1 MPSLLSLTPS
11 FVTTTT
17 DYYLPPTKSQEGH
30 VCLSVCLSRGAPCD
44 LYPWYI
50 GPHHRGTPPS
60 RTWGSHSIGTP
71 TPRHVQ
77 TWTSLY
83 RDRQVMF
90 GLHCTG
96 TPDMFKFVHY
106 EACMVGK
113 HLNGM
118 FSCLKNR
125 LLWVSNLVLKN
136 DPSFV
141 HQKPQPLPANIS
153 CISNMANNWQ
163 VLNP

>member
-1 MPSLLSLTPS
+1 M
-11 FVTTTT
+11 
-17 DYYLPPTKSQEGH
+17 
-30 VCLSVCLSRGAPCD
+30 GA
-44 LYPWYI
+44 
-50 GPHHRGTPPS
+50 
-60 RTWGSHSIGTP
+60 
-71 TPRHVQ
+71 
-77 TWTSLY
+77 SLY
-83 RDRQVMF
+83 RDPHSPTCSNLDLTVQGPASHV
-90 GLHCTG
+90 
-96 TPDMFKFVHY
+96 KFVRY

-118 FSCLKNR
+118 FFCLKNR